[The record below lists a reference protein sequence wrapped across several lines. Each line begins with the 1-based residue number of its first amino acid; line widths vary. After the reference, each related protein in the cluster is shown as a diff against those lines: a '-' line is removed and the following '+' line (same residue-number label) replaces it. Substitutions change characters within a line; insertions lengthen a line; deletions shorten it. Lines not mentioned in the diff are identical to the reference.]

1 MEVKMMKLIPLHIKM
16 ALLAS
21 FISLA
26 MLMLG
31 LTAFSVRVAEQIQ
44 QEQKDIAVLQA
55 EEIAEELSSEN
66 EKLDSNSLEDL
77 VDVISS
83 SRPSILTVRVWK
95 FDNDR
100 FIQVASSDDSFSD
113 NEMNQQISEALQK
126 TCDFQL

>member
-1 MEVKMMKLIPLHIKM
+1 MMKLIPLHIKM